1 MLHTV
6 QYNTKQYKT
15 IFSCMP
21 FEQEQQ
27 QLTLTFF
34 DCISFPSLGEMAG
47 N

>member
-27 QLTLTFF
+27 QLTLTFLIVF
-34 DCISFPSLGEMAG
+34 ILLLCEMAG